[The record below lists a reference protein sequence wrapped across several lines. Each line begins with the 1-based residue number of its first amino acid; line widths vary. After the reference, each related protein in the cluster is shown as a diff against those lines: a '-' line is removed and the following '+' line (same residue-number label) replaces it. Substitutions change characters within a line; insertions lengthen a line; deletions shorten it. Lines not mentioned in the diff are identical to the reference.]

1 MPKKTKESENKLVE
15 NIKNYLLSPI
25 KPKKEKTKKNE
36 TKKSPSKVKNKKA
49 DVTSNS
55 KKQI

>member
-25 KPKKEKTKKNE
+25 KPKKEKTKKEKTKKNE

-49 DVTSNS
+49 DVT
-55 KKQI
+55 